1 MYSEQ
6 EYYNGNSKQIL
17 RVIGISKI
25 ESKRNHWTK
34 NSIDN
39 AEIVK
44 IKVKLVTK
52 VEAVV
57 VTWAIAI
64 TIVIRKLIR
73 KIKAKRI
80 QINVILSA
88 PIKV

>member
-6 EYYNGNSKQIL
+6 EYHNGNSKQIL